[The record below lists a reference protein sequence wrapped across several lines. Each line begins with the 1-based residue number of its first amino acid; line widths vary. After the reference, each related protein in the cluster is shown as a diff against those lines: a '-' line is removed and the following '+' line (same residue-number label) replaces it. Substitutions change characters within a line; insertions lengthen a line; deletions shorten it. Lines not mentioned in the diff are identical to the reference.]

1 VSQESNIYD
10 KYRHHY
16 HYPFEGILPDRPSSE
31 HRSGAKNGER
41 IGMSGSG
48 IFLLVLAVIFLSTL
62 IRATFG
68 FGNALIAM
76 PLLVLLIG
84 VKAAS
89 PLVALAGSVISIL
102 MLVQGWRALQWKE
115 TLALLVASIPGIPL
129 GLLLLTSVPESIVKN
144 ILGLILIGF
153 GLYNLSGIQ
162 LPSLPSRWLALPF
175 GLLSGILGGAYNTN
189 GPPVIIYAV
198 FRGWTKEQFRASLQ
212 GFFLISN
219 LLIIAGHGLSGLWT
233 HEIALYFLGSIPPVG
248 LAVYLGGK
256 IATRFSQDFF
266 DKIINYFLILIGILM
281 FL

>member
-1 VSQESNIYD
+1 MITPAVFS
-10 KYRHHY
+10 
-16 HYPFEGILPDRPSSE
+16 
-31 HRSGAKNGER
+31 
-41 IGMSGSG
+41 
-48 IFLLVLAVIFLSTL
+48 LVLAVIFFSTL
-62 IRATFG
+62 IRSTFG

-84 VKAAS
+84 VRAAS

-102 MLVQGWRALQWKE
+102 MLVQGWRALQWKD
-115 TLALLVASIPGIPL
+115 TLVLLAASLPGIPL
-129 GLLLLTSVPESIVKN
+129 GLLLLTSVPESAVKF

-162 LPSLPSRWLALPF
+162 LPSLSSPWLAFPS
-175 GLLSGILGGAYNTN
+175 GLLAGVLGGAYNTN

-198 FRGWTKEQFRASLQ
+198 FRGWDKDQFRASLQ

-233 HEIALYFLGSIPPVG
+233 GEIALYFLGSIPLVG
-248 LAVYLGGK
+248 LAVYLGGR
-256 IATRFSQDFF
+256 IATGVSQELFN
-266 DKIINYFLILIGILM
+266 KIVYYFLILTGILM

>member
-1 VSQESNIYD
+1 MSNC
-10 KYRHHY
+10 
-16 HYPFEGILPDRPSSE
+16 L
-31 HRSGAKNGER
+31 A
-41 IGMSGSG
+41 
-48 IFLLVLAVIFLSTL
+48 FLLVVVVIFFSST
-62 IRATFG
+62 IRSTFG

-102 MLVQGWRALQWKE
+102 MLVRGWRDLQWKE
-115 TLALLVASIPGIPL
+115 TLALLAASLPGMPL
-129 GLLLLTSVPESIVKN
+129 GLLLLTSVPESIVKI

-153 GLYNLSGIQ
+153 GLYNLSGIR
-162 LPSLPSRWLALPF
+162 LPNLRSRWLFFPF
-175 GLLSGILGGAYNTN
+175 GFLAGILGGAYNTN
-189 GPPVIIYAV
+189 GPPIVIFAV
-198 FRGWTKEQFRASLQ
+198 FRGWTKDQFRASLQ

-233 HEIALYFLGSIPPVG
+233 SEILYYFLASILPVW

-256 IATRFSQDFF
+256 WSKKFSQEVFN
-266 DKIINYFLILIGILM
+266 KIINYFLILTGLLM

>member
-1 VSQESNIYD
+1 MTTPAVFS
-10 KYRHHY
+10 
-16 HYPFEGILPDRPSSE
+16 
-31 HRSGAKNGER
+31 
-41 IGMSGSG
+41 
-48 IFLLVLAVIFLSTL
+48 LVLAVIFFSTL
-62 IRATFG
+62 IRSTFG

-84 VKAAS
+84 VRAAS

-102 MLVQGWRALQWKE
+102 MLVQGWRALQWKD
-115 TLALLVASIPGIPL
+115 TLVLLAASLPGIPL
-129 GLLLLTSVPESIVKN
+129 GLLLLTSVPESAVKF

-162 LPSLPSRWLALPF
+162 LPSLSSPWLAFPS
-175 GLLSGILGGAYNTN
+175 GLLAGVLGGAYNTN

-198 FRGWTKEQFRASLQ
+198 FRGWDKDQFRASLQ

-233 HEIALYFLGSIPPVG
+233 GEIALYFLGSIPLVG
-248 LAVYLGGK
+248 LAVYLGGR
-256 IATRFSQDFF
+256 IATGVSQELFN
-266 DKIINYFLILIGILM
+266 KIVYYFLILTGILM